1 MSKASRRPNR
11 EEIKSQRRQ
20 RKRAQKELGR
30 KQEEEGLKR
39 DCHGTI
45 ANRKS
50 CYKSV
55 EEEGLARNEAAWEQL
70 KVFRGKLPVLL
81 RRLSAIEDPRN
92 AKKTKHKLSVLLM
105 FGILSFILQMAS
117 SRESTREMSRP
128 MFWENLKSLFPELEE
143 TPHHDTLQ
151 RLLSA
156 MEVSEIESVH
166 LELIRGWIRNKKF
179 RRYLIGN
186 RYPIAVDGTQK
197 MVRGYL
203 WDEECL
209 QRTLSRGEAGEQ
221 TQYYVYVLQANLA
234 FAGGMSIPVMSE
246 FLCHTQ
252 GDSSNNKQD
261 CELKA
266 FYRLAARLKKEFP
279 ALRITLLLDGLYA
292 KGPVMELCR
301 RNQWQYMIVLKDDA
315 LPSVMKEFQAL
326 AELEPKNRHFQ
337 TWGGRGQRFKWANE
351 IEYSFGAN
359 GKKRQIVHVVECLE
373 NWQEIGKQGCEVVE
387 KTSRHVWLSSEALD
401 RWNLHERCNLGARS
415 RWAIETGFLVEKHHG
430 YQYEHCF
437 SYDWNAMKG
446 FHYLMQLGHM
456 FNIMARYSGKI
467 AKIVQETGVR
477 GLIRLVR
484 ETIASPWL
492 NQKWVSE
499 QLAAPFQLRL
509 T

>member
-1 MSKASRRPNR
+1 MGKASRRANR
-11 EEIKSQRRQ
+11 EEIKAKARQ

-39 DCHGTI
+39 ASHATI

-50 CYKSV
+50 GYKSV

-70 KVFRGKLPVLL
+70 KVFRGQLPVLL
-81 RRLSAIEDPRN
+81 RRLSAIPDPRT

-105 FGILSFILQMAS
+105 LGILSFVLQMAS
-117 SRESTREMSRP
+117 SREVTREMSRP
-128 MFWENLKSLFPELEE
+128 MLWENLKALFPELEE
-143 TPHHDTLQ
+143 TPHHDTLK
-151 RLLSA
+151 RVLSQI
-156 MEVSEIESVH
+156 EVDQIASVQ
-166 LELIRGWIRNKKF
+166 LELIRKWIRNKKF
-179 RRYLIGN
+179 SRYLVN
-186 RYPIAVDGTQK
+186 NCYPVAVDGTQK
-197 MVRGYL
+197 MARGWL

-209 QRTLSRGEAGEQ
+209 QRTFNRGQSAEQ

-234 FAGGMSIPVMSE
+234 FSGGMSIPLMSE

-252 GDSSNNKQD
+252 GDSHRSKQD

-266 FYRLAARLKKEFP
+266 FYRLAARLKEAFP
-279 ALRITLLLDGLYA
+279 ALRIMLLLDGLYA
-292 KGPVMELCR
+292 NGPVMELCR
-301 RNQWQYMIVLKDDA
+301 RNKWQYMIVLKDDA
-315 LPSVMKEFQAL
+315 LPSTVKEFQAL
-326 AELEPKNRHFQ
+326 ARLEPKNRHFQ
-337 TWGGRGQRFKWANE
+337 TWGGRQQRFRWANR

-359 GKKRQIVHVVECLE
+359 GRKREIVNVVECLE
-373 NWQEIGKQGCEVVE
+373 SWQEIGNQGCDVVE
-387 KTSRHVWLSSEALD
+387 KTSRHLWLSSEPLD

-415 RWAIETGFLVEKHHG
+415 RWGVETGFLVEKHHG

-437 SYDWNAMKG
+437 SHDWNAMKG

-456 FNIMARYSGKI
+456 FNIMARYSEKI
-467 AKIVQETGVR
+467 ARIIRETGVR

-492 NQKWVSE
+492 NQAWIRE
-499 QLAAPFQLRL
+499 QIAAPFQLRL